1 MNNNKNTTNKE
12 IKSLKDTIKD
22 KTNQY
27 STLNKKT
34 EKAQKIAAFLEN
46 QIKELKPNYKIDYS
60 KLNNAEPSIMLLS
73 AFQVKDNDN
82 DKESTGFSS
91 TITNLPLIQT
101 KNK

>member
-46 QIKELKPNYKIDYS
+46 QIKVYNIYI
-60 KLNNAEPSIMLLS
+60 
-73 AFQVKDNDN
+73 
-82 DKESTGFSS
+82 
-91 TITNLPLIQT
+91 
-101 KNK
+101 